1 MPGGEPWIPSVPM
14 EDLTGRCLSL
24 WELVGSSGV
33 NMICYAAL
41 KTAQVTGLGAAGYGL

>member
-14 EDLTGRCLSL
+14 EDLTGRCLISL

-41 KTAQVTGLGAAGYGL
+41 KSRYTP